1 MSLSFK
7 IARRYLFSK
16 KSHSA
21 INIISTV
28 SVCGVT
34 LATMAL
40 VCVLSVF
47 NGFQDLIAN
56 MFGALDPQLKVTAV
70 KGKTFDTNRNE
81 IRALQLMP
89 EVLVVS
95 EVIQENA
102 LLKYKNSQVTA
113 TLKGVSSNYN
123 RVSSI
128 DSVLF
133 DGEFIATDS
142 IVYYGT
148 IGAGLS
154 QALGVGARF
163 VDPIEVFAPKRN
175 KKVNLTNPASAF
187 NTDYLFISAVF
198 NTNQPQFDESIIIV
212 PIALTRSL
220 FDYTT
225 QVTALEIKLK
235 PDADT
240 YRTQTKIKKLLGDAY
255 RVTDRFE
262 QQEESFRMMQ
272 IEKWMTF
279 LILCFVLM
287 IATFNIIGSLSMLII
302 EKEKDIQTLR
312 NLGADKQLISRIF
325 LLEGW
330 MISAIGAF
338 IGMTLGLILCFL
350 QQELGLI
357 RLSNGGDVGMFVVDA
372 YPVKIIW
379 SDAILILAAVLA
391 LAFFTAWY
399 PVKAAKRKWNI

>member
-1 MSLSFK
+1 M
-7 IARRYLFSK
+7 
-16 KSHSA
+16 
-21 INIISTV
+21 V

-47 NGFQDLIAN
+47 NGFQDLIAT
-56 MFGALDPQLKVTAV
+56 MFGALDPQLKITAV
-70 KGKTFDTNRNE
+70 KGKTFDTNKSE

-89 EVLVVS
+89 EILATS
-95 EVIQENA
+95 EVIEENA
-102 LLKYKNSQVTA
+102 LLKYRSSQVTA
-113 TLKGVSSNYN
+113 TLKGVSTNFN
-123 RVSSI
+123 KVCLI

-133 DGEFIATDS
+133 DGEFIASDS
-142 IVYYGT
+142 IVNYGT

-154 QALGVGARF
+154 QALGIGARF
-163 VDPIEVFAPKRN
+163 VDPLEVFAPKRN
-175 KKVNLTNPASAF
+175 KKVNLTNPSSAF
-187 NTDYLFISAVF
+187 NTDYIYVSAVF
-198 NTNQPQFDESIIIV
+198 NTNQPQFDESMIIV

-225 QVTALEIKLK
+225 EVTALELKLK
-235 PDADT
+235 PDADISG
-240 YRTQTKIKKLLGDAY
+240 TQKKIKKLLGNNY
-255 RVTDRFE
+255 RVADRFE
-262 QQEESFRMMQ
+262 QQEESFKMMQ

-330 MISAIGAF
+330 MISAMGAIIGLA
-338 IGMTLGLILCFL
+338 LGLILCFL
-350 QQELGLI
+350 QQEYGLL
-357 RLSNGGDVGMFVVDA
+357 RLSNGSDVGMFVVDA
-372 YPVKIIW
+372 YPVKIVW
-379 SDAILILAAVLA
+379 SDVILILSAVLA

-399 PVKAAKRKWNI
+399 PVKAAKRKWTV